1 MERIAT
7 FTKPFQIRAEI
18 VELTNNSNV
27 VVAEVKNRYIN
38 PNTHFLVCLS
48 CVAEREGF
56 EPSKP
61 LRA

>member
-7 FTKPFQIRAEI
+7 FTKPFQIRAEV

-38 PNTHFLVCLS
+38 PNACFLVCLS
-48 CVAEREGF
+48 CVAV
-56 EPSKP
+56 SV
-61 LRA
+61 